1 MLALPLSL
9 TSFSALSQLLGRPQW
24 LTVSGRSQTYV
35 KKVMAA
41 VEARGG
47 AFRTNT
53 EVTGVQSLGEEG
65 VEVRLRD
72 GTSERYDS
80 TWGCRAAAAAE
91 ERSNLQ
97 PKSPLLSPLHCAL
110 PLPRRGSVDVRLED
124 GTSERYDRV
133 VLAVHGDAVLPLL
146 GEGTTAEERRVFSAF
161 RYATRRQCDDA
172 SLVSSLETSQKA
184 VCDDANAATVGPPPD
199 SVTHPFHAT
208 PSSCIATS
216 PSCLPTSGAAWS
228 AWNFIV
234 TMPIPFNPYPPLSIL
249 INTIFLHCN
258 KPLMPT
264 RGAAWSAWKFSTIF
278 LHRDKSLMPTRR
290 AAWSAWNFRG
300 VDAKGGVC
308 VTYWLNTLQ
317 NLGDTGEP
325 IMVTLNPPS
334 GIKGTVHHQWVTSH
348 PLPTTAATAAARL
361 LPTVQGRRGIYF
373 CGAYLGYGFHEDGFK
388 AGLTAA
394 NSLLGASSSP
404 ALQLQ
409 RNTPQMLLPLHYQ
422 AAKTAVLSFLRSFI
436 HLGSVQLLERGG
448 TVYRFG
454 RQGPK
459 LDCQMTVHSP
469 AFFTLH
475 HPPSPLFM
483 LLHTP
488 FTLLQPLHL
497 PPGCWSE
504 EARCTAFS
512 PVLYRPVYLQ
522 PVPSPWYLQVA
533 TRADLGLADAFVDG
547 DISFPQGSRGL
558 LKFLEIVIANRDR
571 NNQPGQRPAKKKGWW
586 RPALLTAVVG
596 SAALY
601 ARHVLRFNN
610 LTNARRNI
618 SNHYD
623 LSNGMFQ
630 TFLDETM
637 TYSCA
642 IFQRPEEPLVDA
654 QLRKLR
660 RLIAKTHLT
669 TSSRSGAH
677 RLDPPRVGDWVW
689 VGQLGSQPFLT
700 PSVAYHACPMHSYIP
715 SPQARIDSTHHV
727 LEIGFGWGS
736 LALETVSLTGCRYTG
751 ITLSSQQLQLATE
764 RVKAAGLQDRIN
776 FMLCDYRN
784 LPGTGKFDRILS
796 CEMLEAVGH
805 EYLGDFFHHCD
816 RLLAMDGLL
825 VVQVITTP
833 ESRYEEY
840 RLSSDFIKEY
850 IFPGC
855 CVPSLSALTNAMA
868 KSSAFSVEELENI
881 GPHYATTLMRWHDN
895 FMAHRHE
902 IMEMGFGPKFIRTW
916 QYYFVY
922 CAVGFQTRTLGD
934 IQVVFS
940 RPGNAT
946 LDLVPYTKTE

>member
-1 MLALPLSL
+1 VTYPNMLSFFEELEVAIEPSDM
-9 TSFSALSQLLGRPQW
+9 SFSVSVPRCEWGSNGLSGLFASRRNAFRPSFWLMLREMTVFHEDVLKYLAKVEASGVLQRQSVVLNGSSSSNGAVPSPATPAGSSDLLTETLGQFLKDRGYSSMFCDCYLLPVCASIWSTGIDGARSFNAFSVLSFLKNHHMLQLLGRPQW

-53 EVTGVQSLGEEG
+53 EVTGVQSLGEEA
-65 VEVRLRD
+65 VEVRL
-72 GTSERYDS
+72 G
-80 TWGCRAAAAAE
+80 
-91 ERSNLQ
+91 
-97 PKSPLLSPLHCAL
+97 
-110 PLPRRGSVDVRLED
+110 D

-133 VLAVHGDAVLPLL
+133 VLAVHGDTVLPLL
-146 GEGTTAEERRVFSAF
+146 GEGAMHEERRVFSAF
-161 RYATRRQCDDA
+161 KYAT
-172 SLVSSLETSQKA
+172 
-184 VCDDANAATVGPPPD
+184 
-199 SVTHPFHAT
+199 
-208 PSSCIATS
+208 
-216 PSCLPTSGAAWS
+216 
-228 AWNFIV
+228 
-234 TMPIPFNPYPPLSIL
+234 
-249 INTIFLHCN
+249 
-258 KPLMPT
+258 
-264 RGAAWSAWKFSTIF
+264 STIF

-317 NLGDTGEP
+317 NLGDTDEP
-325 IMVTLNPPS
+325 ILVTLNPPS
-334 GIKGTVHHQWVTSH
+334 EIKGMVHHQWVTSH

-394 NSLLGASSSP
+394 NALLGASSSP

-409 RNTPQMLLPLHYQ
+409 RNTPQMLLPLHFQ
-422 AAKTAVLSFLRSFI
+422 AAKAAVLSFLRPFI

-469 AFFTLH
+469 AFY
-475 HPPSPLFM
+475 
-483 LLHTP
+483 
-488 FTLLQPLHL
+488 
-497 PPGCWSE
+497 WK
-504 EARCTAFS
+504 
-512 PVLYRPVYLQ
+512 
-522 PVPSPWYLQVA
+522 VA

-601 ARHVLRFNN
+601 ARHLLRFNN

-660 RLIAKTHLT
+660 RLIAK
-669 TSSRSGAH
+669 
-677 RLDPPRVGDWVW
+677 
-689 VGQLGSQPFLT
+689 
-700 PSVAYHACPMHSYIP
+700 
-715 SPQARIDSTHHV
+715 ARIDSSHHV

-736 LALETVSLTGCRYTG
+736 LALETVSITGCRYTG

-855 CVPSLSALTNAMA
+855 CVPSLSALTDAMA
-868 KSSAFSVEELENI
+868 KNSAF
-881 GPHYATTLMRWHDN
+881 
-895 FMAHRHE
+895 
-902 IMEMGFGPKFIRTW
+902 
-916 QYYFVY
+916 
-922 CAVGFQTRTLGD
+922 
-934 IQVVFS
+934 
-940 RPGNAT
+940 
-946 LDLVPYTKTE
+946 

>member
-1 MLALPLSL
+1 MKVAVVGSGVAGLAAAWRLSQQGVQVTVL
-9 TSFSALSQLLGRPQW
+9 EKDSHVGGHAFTYRTDDGVDVDLGFMVFNAVTYPNMISFFEELEVAIEPSDMSFSVSVPRCEWGSNGLAGLFASKRNVLRPSFWRMLREMTLFHQDVLSYLAKVEASGVLERHSGALNVTNGSAAAGSSALLTETLGQFLQARGYSSMFCDCYLLPVCASIWSSGVDGARGFNAYSVLSFLKNHHMLQLLGRPQW
-24 LTVSGRSQTYV
+24 LTVSGRSQMYV

-41 VEARGG
+41 VTARGG
-47 AFRTNT
+47 MFRTDT
-53 EVTGVQSLGEEG
+53 EVTAVHTLAEGG
-65 VEVRLRD
+65 VEVRLSN
-72 GTSERYDS
+72 GTSEQYD
-80 TWGCRAAAAAE
+80 
-91 ERSNLQ
+91 
-97 PKSPLLSPLHCAL
+97 H
-110 PLPRRGSVDVRLED
+110 
-124 GTSERYDRV
+124 V
-133 VLAVHGDAVLPLL
+133 VMAVHGDAVLPLL
-146 GEGTTAEERRVFSAF
+146 GEGATQEEQNIFSAF
-161 RYATRRQCDDA
+161 RYAT
-172 SLVSSLETSQKA
+172 S
-184 VCDDANAATVGPPPD
+184 N
-199 SVTHPFHAT
+199 
-208 PSSCIATS
+208 
-216 PSCLPTSGAAWS
+216 
-228 AWNFIV
+228 
-234 TMPIPFNPYPPLSIL
+234 
-249 INTIFLHCN
+249 
-258 KPLMPT
+258 
-264 RGAAWSAWKFSTIF
+264 IF
-278 LHRDKSLMPTRR
+278 LHRDKSLMPTRT

-300 VDAKGGVC
+300 VDASGGVC

-317 NLGDTGEP
+317 NLGDTGDP
-325 IMVTLNPPS
+325 ILVTLNPLS
-334 GIKGTVHHQWVTSH
+334 EIKGAVHHKWATSH

-361 LPTVQGRRGIYF
+361 LPGIQGKRGLFF

-394 NSLLGASSSP
+394 NALLGASSSSS
-404 ALQLQ
+404 ALQP
-409 RNTPQMLLPLHYQ
+409 NAPQMLFPLHHQ
-422 AAKTAVLSFLRSFI
+422 AAKAAVLSFLRPFI
-436 HLGSVQLLERGG
+436 QLGSVQLLERGG

-454 RQGPK
+454 GQGPK

-469 AFFTLH
+469 AFY
-475 HPPSPLFM
+475 
-483 LLHTP
+483 
-488 FTLLQPLHL
+488 
-497 PPGCWSE
+497 WK
-504 EARCTAFS
+504 
-512 PVLYRPVYLQ
+512 
-522 PVPSPWYLQVA
+522 VA

-558 LKFLEIVIANRDR
+558 LKFLEIMIANRDR
-571 NNQPGQRPAKKKGWW
+571 TKQPGQRPSKKKGWW
-586 RPALLTAVVG
+586 SPALLTAVVG

-601 ARHVLRFNN
+601 ARHLLRFNN

-623 LSNGMFQ
+623 LSNDMFQ

-660 RLIAKTHLT
+660 RLIAK
-669 TSSRSGAH
+669 
-677 RLDPPRVGDWVW
+677 
-689 VGQLGSQPFLT
+689 
-700 PSVAYHACPMHSYIP
+700 
-715 SPQARIDSTHHV
+715 ARIDSSHHV

-751 ITLSSQQLQLATE
+751 ITLSSQQLALATE

-776 FMLCDYRN
+776 FILCDYRK
-784 LPGTGKFDRILS
+784 LLGTGRFDRILS

-855 CVPSLSALTNAMA
+855 CVPSFAALTDAMA
-868 KSSAFSVEELENI
+868 KNSAFSVEEMENI
-881 GPHYATTLMRWHDN
+881 GPHYATTLMRWHDK
-895 FMAHRHE
+895 FLTHSHD
-902 IMEMGFGPKFIRTW
+902 IMEMGFGPKFLRTW

-934 IQVVFS
+934 IQVVYS
-940 RPGNAT
+940 RPSNVT

>member
-1 MLALPLSL
+1 MFISRC
-9 TSFSALSQLLGRPQW
+9 SPQ
-24 LTVSGRSQTYV
+24 
-35 KKVMAA
+35 VMAA

-47 AFRTNT
+47 AFRTGT

-65 VEVRLRD
+65 VEVRL
-72 GTSERYDS
+72 G
-80 TWGCRAAAAAE
+80 
-91 ERSNLQ
+91 
-97 PKSPLLSPLHCAL
+97 
-110 PLPRRGSVDVRLED
+110 D

-133 VLAVHGDAVLPLL
+133 VLAVHGDTVLPLL
-146 GEGTTAEERRVFSAF
+146 GEGATHEERRVFSAF
-161 RYATRRQCDDA
+161 KYAT
-172 SLVSSLETSQKA
+172 
-184 VCDDANAATVGPPPD
+184 
-199 SVTHPFHAT
+199 
-208 PSSCIATS
+208 
-216 PSCLPTSGAAWS
+216 
-228 AWNFIV
+228 
-234 TMPIPFNPYPPLSIL
+234 
-249 INTIFLHCN
+249 
-258 KPLMPT
+258 
-264 RGAAWSAWKFSTIF
+264 STIF

-325 IMVTLNPPS
+325 ILVTLNPPS

-394 NSLLGASSSP
+394 NALLGASSSP

-409 RNTPQMLLPLHYQ
+409 RNTPQMLLPLHFQ
-422 AAKTAVLSFLRSFI
+422 AAKAAVLSFLRPFI

-454 RQGPK
+454 RQGTK

-469 AFFTLH
+469 AFY
-475 HPPSPLFM
+475 
-483 LLHTP
+483 
-488 FTLLQPLHL
+488 
-497 PPGCWSE
+497 WK
-504 EARCTAFS
+504 
-512 PVLYRPVYLQ
+512 
-522 PVPSPWYLQVA
+522 VA

-586 RPALLTAVVG
+586 SPALLTAVVG

-601 ARHVLRFNN
+601 ARHLLRFNN

-642 IFQRPEEPLVDA
+642 IFERPEEPLVDA

-660 RLIAKTHLT
+660 RLIAK
-669 TSSRSGAH
+669 
-677 RLDPPRVGDWVW
+677 
-689 VGQLGSQPFLT
+689 
-700 PSVAYHACPMHSYIP
+700 
-715 SPQARIDSTHHV
+715 ARIDSSHHV

-840 RLSSDFIKEY
+840 PPILRFHQGVHLPRL
-850 IFPGC
+850 
-855 CVPSLSALTNAMA
+855 LRALPLCSHRRHGQELRLQCGGAGEHWAALRHNAHEMA
-868 KSSAFSVEELENI
+868 RQLHGSPA
-881 GPHYATTLMRWHDN
+881 
-895 FMAHRHE
+895 
-902 IMEMGFGPKFIRTW
+902 
-916 QYYFVY
+916 
-922 CAVGFQTRTLGD
+922 
-934 IQVVFS
+934 
-940 RPGNAT
+940 
-946 LDLVPYTKTE
+946 